1 MHFHYKNNESS
12 SAITFSWEEK
22 FFFSYCAASYSLR
35 AAAERDLA
43 GVVVVVFVYAAS
55 LLPLLL
61 LLLLLLGRDYDYNF
75 ILSLSPV
82 LCCNI
87 NMCVCLCV
95 WICVRLCAAIV
106 LYVFVLR
113 APLIE
118 RTKRKERR
126 IMKTIINTHNKIKF
140 LLCFENTW
148 MSLISPHT
156 KIFKDFFE
164 TETESTWTRPSK
176 HRCGFP
182 TRQGGGDTLRALDA
196 NRKLVTTKTLE
207 GCMYGMI
214 NQNLSELSTVY
225 NTYMTQKDRETE
237 RKRAVTL
244 FFPLLS

>member
-1 MHFHYKNNESS
+1 MCIS
-12 SAITFSWEEK
+12 ITK
-22 FFFSYCAASYSLR
+22 ITR
-35 AAAERDLA
+35 
-43 GVVVVVFVYAAS
+43 VVVQLRLAEKKIFSSHTALLLIRCALLPKETWLVSS
-55 LLPLLL
+55 LLFLYMLPLLL

-140 LLCFENTW
+140 LLCFENT
-148 MSLISPHT
+148 
-156 KIFKDFFE
+156 
-164 TETESTWTRPSK
+164 
-176 HRCGFP
+176 
-182 TRQGGGDTLRALDA
+182 
-196 NRKLVTTKTLE
+196 
-207 GCMYGMI
+207 
-214 NQNLSELSTVY
+214 
-225 NTYMTQKDRETE
+225 
-237 RKRAVTL
+237 
-244 FFPLLS
+244 